1 MDFTRRV
8 IAANDGAELVIWDSC
23 NAGVP
28 VVFVHGFPETHICW
42 NPLIGTFDS
51 HEIRRYRLIVYDLR
65 GFGESS
71 RTGEASLNRFY
82 YDHDTIV
89 SKLKLQRYHLVGH
102 DWGGAIA
109 LHVARFKPET
119 LLSLVVMNTNYWK
132 TDVLGMWHM
141 IFFNIPFL
149 PTVVFHMI
157 PDRLFKFG
165 MLGAFVN
172 RNRLAPETRDSY
184 LQMFQDQETTC
195 YWIKLYRNMGRSL
208 IGQKFRVLKS
218 LASSNKIEPPVRS
231 DCAYQTG
238 ISLIWGEKDRFNPI
252 WICRDMEKQLKK
264 RGAPVSVN
272 FIADSGH
279 FVQEE
284 QPEQVATCLLK
295 HWKKYSSGMISEA
308 CGTSYNK

>member
-8 IAANDGAELVIWDSC
+8 IAANDGAELVVWESY

-71 RTGEASLNRFY
+71 RAGEASLNRFY

-109 LHVARFKPET
+109 LHVARFNPET

-132 TDVLGMWHM
+132 TDVFGMWHM

-149 PTVVFHMI
+149 PTVAFRMI

-172 RNRLAPETRDSY
+172 RNRLALEARDSY
-184 LQMFQDQETTC
+184 LQMFQDLETTR
-195 YWIKLYRNMGRSL
+195 YWTKLYRNMGRSL
-208 IGQKFRVLKS
+208 ISQKSRALKR
-218 LASSNKIEPPVRS
+218 LASSNETALPVRS
-231 DCAYQTG
+231 NCAYQTD
-238 ISLIWGEKDRFNPI
+238 ISLIWGDKDRFNPI

-264 RGAPVSVN
+264 RGATVSVD

-284 QPEQVATCLLK
+284 QPELVATCLLK
-295 HWKKYSSGMISEA
+295 HWKKYSSIDRV
-308 CGTSYNK
+308 

>member
-1 MDFTRRV
+1 MDFTRRT
-8 IAANDGAELVIWDSC
+8 IAANDGAELVVWDNS
-23 NAGVP
+23 NAGTP

-42 NPLIGTFDS
+42 NTLIDTFNS
-51 HEIRRYRLIVYDLR
+51 HEIRHYRLILYDLR

-82 YDHDTIV
+82 YDHDTII
-89 SKLKLQRYHLVGH
+89 SKLKLRLYHLVGH

-119 LLSLVVMNTNYWK
+119 LLSLSVMNTNYWK

-149 PTVVFHMI
+149 PTAVFRMI
-157 PDRLFKFG
+157 PERFFKFG

-172 RNRLAPETRDSY
+172 RDRLTPEARDTY
-184 LQMFQDQETTC
+184 LKMFQDPDTTR
-195 YWIKLYRNMGRSL
+195 YWTKLYRNMGRSL
-208 IGQKFRVLKS
+208 IRQNLGVLKT
-218 LASSNKIEPPVRS
+218 LIPSNEIELPLRS
-231 DCAYQTG
+231 ECAYQTDM
-238 ISLIWGEKDRFNPI
+238 SLIWGEKDRFNPT
-252 WICRDMEKQLKK
+252 WICKDMEKQLIK
-264 RGAPVSVN
+264 RGAKVTVN

-295 HWKKYSSGMISEA
+295 HWKKASPEDRLV
-308 CGTSYNK
+308 

>member
-1 MDFTRRV
+1 MDFNRRV
-8 IAANDGAELVIWDSC
+8 IEADDGAKLVVRESSDE
-23 NAGVP
+23 GVP

-42 NPLIGTFDS
+42 NPLIGALDS

-71 RTGEASLNRFY
+71 KIGAASLSRFY

-89 SKLKLQRYHLVGH
+89 SKLKLERYHLVGY

-109 LHVARFKPET
+109 LHVARFKPES

-141 IFFNIPFL
+141 IFFNIPLL
-149 PTVVFHMI
+149 PEVVFRVF
-157 PDRLFKFG
+157 PDRLFNFG
-165 MLGAFVN
+165 MLGSFVN
-172 RNRLAPETRDSY
+172 KNRLALEVRDLY
-184 LQMFQDQETTC
+184 LQMFRDRETTS
-195 YWIKLYRNMGRSL
+195 YWIKLYRNMGRTL
-208 IGQKFRVLKS
+208 LAPKFRILKS
-218 LASSNKIEPPVRS
+218 LAPSNEVSPPVRS
-231 DCAYQTG
+231 DRAYQTG
-238 ISLIWGEKDRFNPI
+238 IGLIWGEKDRFNPI

-264 RGAPVSVN
+264 RGATVSAE

-284 QPEQVATCLLK
+284 QPEQVATCLIK
-295 HWKKYSSGMISEA
+295 HLNKYSSIDRV
-308 CGTSYNK
+308 

>member
-1 MDFTRRV
+1 MDLTRRT
-8 IAANDGAELVIWDSC
+8 ITANDGAKLVVWDNC
-23 NAGVP
+23 NAGTP

-42 NPLIGTFDS
+42 NPVIVTFDS
-51 HEIRRYRLIVYDLR
+51 HEIRHYRLIVYDLR

-82 YDHDTIV
+82 YDHDTII
-89 SKLKLQRYHLVGH
+89 SKLELQRYHLVGH

-109 LHVARFKPET
+109 LHVARLKPET
-119 LLSLVVMNTNYWK
+119 LLSLAVMNTNYWK

-149 PTVVFHMI
+149 PTVVFRMI

-172 RNRLAPETRDSY
+172 RNRLALEARDSY
-184 LQMFQDQETTC
+184 LKMFQDRETTL
-195 YWIKLYRNMGRSL
+195 YWTKLYRNMGRSL
-208 IGQKFRVLKS
+208 ISQKSRALKR
-218 LASSNKIEPPVRS
+218 LALPNETALPVRS
-231 DCAYQTG
+231 NSAYQMD

-264 RGAPVSVN
+264 RGATVSVD
-272 FIADSGH
+272 IAADSGH

-284 QPEQVATCLLK
+284 QPEKVATCLIK
-295 HWKKYSSGMISEA
+295 HFNKYSP
-308 CGTSYNK
+308 TDQV

>member
-8 IAANDGAELVIWDSC
+8 VAANDGAELVVWESC
-23 NAGVP
+23 NEGVP

-42 NPLIGTFDS
+42 NPLIGALDS
-51 HEIRRYRLIVYDLR
+51 HEIGRYRLIVYDLR

-71 RTGEASLNRFY
+71 RTGTASLNRFY
-82 YDHDTIV
+82 YDHDSIV
-89 SKLKLQRYHLVGH
+89 SKLKLKRYHLVGH

-109 LHVARFKPET
+109 LHVARFKPES

-141 IFFNIPFL
+141 IFFNIPLL
-149 PTVVFHMI
+149 PAVVFRVI
-157 PDRLFKFG
+157 PERLFKFG

-172 RNRLAPETRDSY
+172 KNRLAPEARNLY
-184 LQMFQDQETTC
+184 LQMFQDQETTG
-195 YWIKLYRNMGRSL
+195 YWIKLYRNMGCSL
-208 IGQKFRVLKS
+208 IAQKFPIFKS
-218 LASSNKIEPPVRS
+218 LARSNGTEPPVRS
-231 DCAYQTG
+231 HYAYQTG

-252 WICRDMEKQLKK
+252 WICRDLEKQLKK
-264 RGAPVSVN
+264 RGATVSTE

-284 QPEQVATCLLK
+284 QPEQVATCLIK
-295 HWKKYSSGMISEA
+295 HLNKYSSGARI
-308 CGTSYNK
+308 

>member
-141 IFFNIPFL
+141 IFFNITFL

-218 LASSNKIEPPVRS
+218 LASSNEIEPPFRS

-295 HWKKYSSGMISEA
+295 HWKKYASGMISEA
-308 CGTSYNK
+308 CGAS